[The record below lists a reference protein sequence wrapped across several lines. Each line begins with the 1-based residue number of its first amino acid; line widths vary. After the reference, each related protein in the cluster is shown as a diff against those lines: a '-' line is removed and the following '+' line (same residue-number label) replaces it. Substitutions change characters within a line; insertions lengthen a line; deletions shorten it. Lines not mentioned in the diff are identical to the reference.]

1 MKKHYI
7 LLFILGLTFI
17 GLTSNAQNKHTVM
30 FYNLENLFDTI
41 PSPGV
46 LDREF
51 TPSGQKKWNSI
62 KYWKKIGNIEEVFY
76 KIAQQERT
84 YPAIIGVAEIE
95 NRNVL
100 EDIVATPKL
109 AKVNYQIAHY
119 NSPDARGVDVALLYR
134 PDVFKYEGSYPIRTV
149 IPDAPDF
156 KTRDILSVWGT
167 IESQPFCF
175 FVCHLPSR
183 LGGQAASEFKR
194 VAAANIIKHTVDSM
208 RLEKPDMRFIIM
220 GDMNDDPT
228 DKSLAQALGA
238 KGDVSTLQKGDLFN
252 PFMSIFKDGIG
263 TLAYQDAWNLF
274 DNIIVSENLINSPNG
289 NLELLKRKKYY
300 GYIFNKPFLTVQS
313 GQYKGYPL
321 RTFSG
326 DNFQNG
332 YSDHFPVYI
341 LLSK

>member
-1 MKKHYI
+1 MKKYFI
-7 LLFILGLTFI
+7 LLALAAVLTWEN
-17 GLTSNAQNKHTVM
+17 SHAQDKHLVM
-30 FYNLENLFDTI
+30 FYNVENLFDTI

-46 LDREF
+46 YDREF
-51 TPSGQKKWNSI
+51 TPGGAKKWNSF
-62 KYWKKIGNIEEVFY
+62 KYWKKIANIEDVLY
-76 KIAQQERT
+76 KIASQERT
-84 YPAIIGVAEIE
+84 FPAVIGLSEVE

-109 AKVNYQIAHY
+109 AKVNYRIVHY
-119 NSPDARGVDVALLYR
+119 DSPESRGVDVALLYR
-134 PDVFKYEGSYPIRTV
+134 PDIFKYEGSYPIKTV
-149 IPDAPDF
+149 VPGLPDF

-167 IESQPFCF
+167 IGNERFFF

-194 VAAANIIKHTVDSM
+194 IAGAQIIKNAVDSIC
-208 RLEKPDMRFIIM
+208 LEKPETRFIIM
-220 GDMNDDPT
+220 GDMNDEPT

-238 KGDVSTLQKGDLFN
+238 KADPKRLDPGDLFN
-252 PFMSIFKDGIG
+252 PFTVMFKDGIG
-263 TLAYQDAWNLF
+263 SLAYQDAWSLF
-274 DNIIVSENLINSPNG
+274 DNIIVSENLINAPQDGFS
-289 NLELLKRKKYY
+289 LLKKKKYY
-300 GYIFNKPFLTVQS
+300 AYIFNKPFLTGQR

-326 DNFQNG
+326 DNFVNG